1 MTGIVR
7 PEAEQVLR
15 FWLEETAAAQRF
27 AKDAALDAEI
37 ATRFGALSGRVLAS
51 HAAGW
56 RDDPHTLL
64 AAIILVDQF
73 PRNMFRGSARA
84 FEGDALARELT
95 GRALARGWDQEL
107 GAVERQFLYIPLMH
121 SENADDQVRS
131 VALYEAL
138 GIEDAARFARLHRD
152 QILRFGRFPGRNAA
166 LGRVDTPEETAF
178 LATPG
183 SRF

>member
-1 MTGIVR
+1 MTGAVR
-7 PEAEQVLR
+7 LEAEQVLR
-15 FWLEETAAAQRF
+15 FWLEDTPTAKRF

-51 HAAGW
+51 QAAEW
-56 RDDPHTLL
+56 RDDPCTLL

-95 GRALARGWDQEL
+95 GRALARGWDQEV
-107 GAVERQFLYIPLMH
+107 GQVERQFLYIPLMH
-121 SENADDQVRS
+121 SENVDDQARS
-131 VALYEAL
+131 VALYDAL
-138 GIEDAARFARLHRD
+138 GIEEAARFAHLHRD
-152 QILRFGRFPGRNAA
+152 QIVRFGRFPGRNAA
-166 LGRVDTPEETAF
+166 LGRIDTPEEADF

-183 SRF
+183 SHF